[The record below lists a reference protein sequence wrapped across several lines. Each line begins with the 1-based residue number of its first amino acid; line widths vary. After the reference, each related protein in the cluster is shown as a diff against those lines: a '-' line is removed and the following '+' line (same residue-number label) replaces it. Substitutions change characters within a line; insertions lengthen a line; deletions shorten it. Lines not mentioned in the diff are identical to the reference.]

1 MSLPD
6 RSSRSSPSRPSPGHR
21 LTLGWR
27 LWADWR
33 TNYFPMWLGQ
43 AFSLIGSRIVQFA
56 LIWYLTQE
64 TGSATVLATAT
75 LVALVPEIILSPLAG
90 VFVDRWDRQMMM
102 IIADGAVALA
112 SWLLAFLFWFGA
124 VEVWHI
130 YVIMF
135 VRAVGGSFHWPAFQA
150 STSLM
155 VPEEYMT
162 RVNGLNQSVNGIL
175 MILGAPLGAFLLAL
189 LPVYGV
195 LLVDVGTA
203 VLAIVPLIV
212 VNVPLPKSGQADG
225 DKAAVFWSEFSTGL
239 RYVMHWRGL
248 LVIIFMAM
256 AIKIALTPAFSLL
269 PLLVSDYF
277 GGNAMQ
283 LGLLETVLGV
293 GMLVGGL
300 ILSVWGGFRRR
311 IYTSLGGVIAMGAS
325 LLILGSAPPG
335 FFILALLSVFLV
347 GLTATMVDGPI
358 MAVLQTT
365 VAPEVQG
372 RVFTV
377 TGSLIALTSP
387 LGLVIAGPVTDFV
400 GLTTWYLI
408 TGVVCIALGVLL
420 FFIPD
425 VVYIEERAEA
435 RHLET
440 VKSHPV

>member
-1 MSLPD
+1 MSQSDHPG
-6 RSSRSSPSRPSPGHR
+6 RSRPSQLNSR
-21 LTLGWR
+21 YKLVLGSR

-56 LIWYLTQE
+56 LVWYLTQE
-64 TGSATVLATAT
+64 TGSATVLALAT
-75 LVALVPEIILSPLAG
+75 LVALVPEIILGPLAG
-90 VFVDRWDRQMMM
+90 VFIDRWDRQMVM

-155 VPEEYMT
+155 VPERHMT
-162 RVNGLNQSVNGIL
+162 RVNGLNQAVNGML
-175 MILGAPLGAFLLAL
+175 MILGAPLGALLLAL

-195 LLVDVGTA
+195 MLVDVATA
-203 VLAIVPLIV
+203 VLAILPLIL
-212 VNVPLPKSGQADG
+212 VNVPLPSSGQAGEDEP
-225 DKAAVFWSEFSTGL
+225 AVFWSELLTGL
-239 RYVMHWRGL
+239 RYVMRWRGL
-248 LVIIFMAM
+248 LAIVFMAM

-283 LGLLETVLGV
+283 LGLLEAILGV
-293 GMLVGGL
+293 GMLFGGL
-300 ILSVWGGFRRR
+300 ILGVWGGFRRR
-311 IYTSLGGVIAMGAS
+311 IYTSLAGVIAMGAS
-325 LLILGSAPPG
+325 LLLLGFVPAG
-335 FFILALLSVFLV
+335 FFGLALLSVFLI

-358 MAVLQTT
+358 MAVFQTT

-377 TGSLIALTSP
+377 TGSLIAVTSP
-387 LGLVIAGPVTDFV
+387 FGLVIAGPVTDLI
-400 GLTTWYLI
+400 GLKTWYLI
-408 TGVVCIALGVLL
+408 AGAVCIALGVLL

-425 VVYIEERAEA
+425 VVYIEERAQVSGFGTPE
-435 RHLET
+435 
-440 VKSHPV
+440 SDSI

>member
-1 MSLPD
+1 MSQ
-6 RSSRSSPSRPSPGHR
+6 SGQTSRSNFSPPNPSHESA
-21 LTLGWR
+21 LGWR

-43 AFSLIGSRIVQFA
+43 AFSLIGSRVVQFA

-75 LVALVPEIILSPLAG
+75 LVALLPEIILSPLAG
-90 VFVDRWDRQMMM
+90 VFVDRWDRQMVM
-102 IIADGAVALA
+102 IVADGAVALA
-112 SWLLAFLFWFGA
+112 SWLLAFLFWSGA

-155 VPEEYMT
+155 VPEQHMT
-162 RVNGLNQSVNGIL
+162 RVNGLNQAVNGVL
-175 MILGAPLGAFLLAL
+175 MILGAPLGALLLAI
-189 LPVYGV
+189 LPAYGV
-195 LLVDVGTA
+195 MLVDVSTA
-203 VLAIVPLIV
+203 VLAILPLILI
-212 VNVPLPKSGQADG
+212 NVPLPDSGRIDG
-225 DKAAVFWSEFSTGL
+225 GKATVFWSELSTGL
-239 RYVMHWRGL
+239 RYVMRWRGL
-248 LVIIFMAM
+248 LAIVFMAM

-277 GGNAMQ
+277 DGSAMQ
-283 LGLLETVLGV
+283 LGLLEAILGV

-311 IYTSLGGVIAMGAS
+311 IYTSLAGVIAMGAS
-325 LLILGSAPPG
+325 LLILGFTPTG
-335 FFILALLSVFLV
+335 FFSLALLSVFLV

-377 TGSLIALTSP
+377 TGSLIAVTSP

-425 VVYIEERAEA
+425 VIYIEERAKA
-435 RHLET
+435 NKLKTLE
-440 VKSHPV
+440 SHPV